1 MYVINEDSKERN
13 DELFLGLYRLFLLLN
28 VQFLNVYRNLYVDD
42 NFDDDYYE
50 SYQYVNYNQERINNY
65 NDDEND
71 DSSENNNENDDD
83 ID

>member
-1 MYVINEDSKERN
+1 MYVVNEDSEERN